1 MEKNKNVHVEQ
12 TIRKEMAGGNIAR
25 TEQEEISKEMA
36 GGFNSLAKHEAMIK
50 RMEEVKRD
58 SIKLKL
64 FEEILKEL
72 KIIKSELKAIN
83 LRNGRIDGE
92 KKLQQELSERK
103 HLRKG
108 FECRKN

>member
-1 MEKNKNVHVEQ
+1 MEDNRNRNNIHVEQ
-12 TIRKEMAGGNIAR
+12 TTRKGIPSGNIARKEQEEIRKEMAGG
-25 TEQEEISKEMA
+25 
-36 GGFNSLAKHEAMIK
+36 FDSLAKHEAMIK

-83 LRNGRIDGE
+83 SRNNNIDE
-92 KKLQQELSERK
+92 TTKKQPESLK
-103 HLRKG
+103 K
-108 FECRKN
+108 FEPSS